1 MKYLKQNNLNP
12 KNPSDESVVELTDGT
27 IKVVP
32 KSQKTVRIETD
43 KALLFPKGNNS
54 QRPAA
59 EEGLVRF
66 NTQSNQFEG
75 YASGQWQSLGGV
87 RDVDG
92 NTFIL
97 AESSPGAN
105 ENTFFFYT
113 DGQLK
118 TKFQTTGI
126 TTNNLAAPS
135 IEIQE
140 LSPDNVTLG
149 DNKVK
154 IKTSTE
160 VMTSNY
166 TLSLPTSLGRA
177 GQFLGL
183 GDDGQ
188 LKFESI
194 DQAGNRIY
202 ISEKYGDDNND
213 GVTLPVRT
221 LRKGLQIAST
231 LVYDKAF
238 EYDEDICRRDVGLI
252 LDNLTWDAKFVS
264 NWRSIKSGLSYYNAT
279 ASEVIG
285 GQKSQTLAAL
295 QFLKTRLSILSN
307 VSNPFLTRMLGY
319 HDIIL
324 DIFEDEPDN
333 TPFQYFSDPTNFTSP
348 IVMSD
353 PYNVDAGV
361 AQAKDGLL
369 ANAEYIA
376 EETVAWIDDQITN
389 NIAPFAN
396 FSYDSA
402 KYRRDIRYIVASV
415 AYDLVY
421 GGNSQTVDAALKY
434 YDGVGDDEVLQI
446 PGQITQTVA
455 SINYAKNVAKLVAQ
469 NLPGPETG
477 TLTWGQKF
485 ESPGGSPAA
494 AATIESLFDV
504 ITNVVENG
512 PDAAPVVVNPTAIAG
527 YYSSDPALWTTA
539 LADRTAINNEVDRL
553 ATEVVSVASGYVING
568 KKVTVQVSTGEY
580 NEENPLVIPDN
591 VSVTGDSLRSCIIRP
606 INANKDMFRVRNG
619 CYFTEFTF
627 RDKVDQNNIPVNT
640 WNYAFSF
647 DQPLDSSV
655 NRVGYTLPL
664 TKPVISISPYIQN
677 CSIISFL
684 GGNGVLVDG
693 AKVLTPNRPINEE
706 EVERPINLTDGL
718 PEQGKSMVANA
729 FTMLSFGGT
738 GWRLINDAYAQ
749 IVSCFQIF
757 MLNGTY
763 CQSGGYVSITNSAT
777 NFGKY
782 ALRASGYSPNAF
794 TFDRGYI
801 AGNGISQ
808 GVQTLKVVGY
818 GRVPVNHFILRFR
831 NAQNQDITET
841 FKPAL
846 AEITFDASASGNIN
860 LVANLFTIN
869 NHGLTQGQEVLYDVN
884 GGTVVGGLDDG
895 QFYYIS
901 VIDQNSFR
909 LYFDEEQ
916 SLEVDLI
923 GFGSG
928 TQKLLSNVEEFFV
941 DTIVDSHNV
950 FQTLDLAPG
959 TYTIAPGDTI
969 EGSASGLTA
978 NASVYSYN
986 NNPAA
991 PKVTVG
997 INKIS
1002 VGASTERIQFESG
1015 SVITSVAGSP
1025 VSINVT
1031 SVERLTDLF
1040 GAEFTVKSTI
1050 ETNIISN
1057 ISTLTGLQ
1065 LYLHRPSIV
1074 NSSAHTWE
1082 YAGSGID
1089 YNALPQNGGQT
1100 SVKFEQFSQLPG
1112 RVYSSG
1118 TNELGD
1124 FKVGDFILAE
1134 NKTGNISFRNK
1145 VIVSEL
1151 TALKLSLSDIE
1162 IEQISIDGG
1171 LGDNEI
1177 GGPKNTRLST
1187 QLAVR
1192 TFLNNRLGE
1201 FIDKDLATNSVPNA
1215 VVQLNGSG
1223 QINADLIP
1231 AIRTFAVNTVEGYNS
1246 RLELS
1251 NYIPPANVLAG
1262 DLAAEQYQR
1271 INITLGS
1278 SVTLNDGDL
1287 IEHSS
1292 TGALGRV
1299 IGDYVNETIITVG
1312 STGKVFNQ
1320 AFTGSDSIVLPNSS
1334 LVSISSVSSTTESSN
1349 NFYLADDTQGQFLI
1363 LNSSS
1368 YTFTVGNSVSGII
1381 SGATG
1386 TITQVRN
1393 GVLRNY
1399 NPFTVVKGT
1408 GGLPASGTKKYYNIP
1423 LENGTG
1429 TGAVANLTVIDG
1441 QIELIEI
1448 VSGGSGYSVNDVL
1461 DVDSSAGAG
1470 LPTGFNITV
1479 SGVESRLYVTL
1490 NTNTKFVGTPTS
1502 PEFIIDNVGLTQS
1515 TVISDYSTTAPSG
1528 TYFRDFVATSAGGAV
1543 NFTNSRITLSDT
1555 SAFNDGDSVVYNT
1568 QANIPLGNTVNGS
1581 TYYIKVISGTEI
1593 ELYREYSLANQIVF
1607 SSDGTGTHRLEIHK
1621 INLNDNRWFIEDHGY
1636 ETGDAVRISFSSAD
1650 TPAASG
1656 VPMAID
1662 FVYFIGSVSQNCFSL
1677 HEIRADALTSVSG
1690 LTTNELDITVRPT
1703 TATNATFVKQ
1713 NVRIIGAINTSS
1725 LSKDNW
1731 GAVSSSALDASSIVS
1746 GTISTTRLASTGT
1759 ATDDS
1764 FLRGDSVWAPVVESI
1779 ATTSGSPITV
1789 SGNGDPNG
1797 YYNDVTVDINL
1808 VDSTSGTPSYTNLG
1822 AAQFLKSQFEI
1833 GTGLTAGQ
1841 VAIKSGVID
1850 AGLLDGFDSSYF
1862 LDPRNLDRAVPANKG
1877 GTGLNT
1883 YAIGDIIYA
1892 NSTSTFGKVALGSKN
1907 NFLAIVEPTPGDLAP
1922 AWVDE
1927 ITVSAVTVDFA
1938 RTDTTEFNVSSMIP
1952 TIIDTFDKS
1961 TYRSATYTVQITNL
1975 SDQSYLI
1982 TQVMLVH
1989 NGVTIARVTEFGSI
2003 STNGITKGSFSASIA
2018 GDNVRLIFR
2027 SVNSDSLQL
2036 KMLKTYLTP

>member
-1 MKYLKQNNLNP
+1 MKYLKQNNINP
-12 KNPSDESVVELTDGT
+12 KNPSDDSVVELTDGT
-27 IKVVP
+27 IKFVP
-32 KSQKTVRIETD
+32 KNQQSIKIESD

-54 QRPAA
+54 QRPTA

-92 NTFIL
+92 NTYIL

-105 ENTFFFYT
+105 ENTLFFYT
-113 DGQLK
+113 DGELK
-118 TKFQTTGI
+118 TTFQKTGI
-126 TTNNLAAPS
+126 ATNNITAPS
-135 IEIQE
+135 FEIRE

-154 IKTSTE
+154 IKSSSE

-166 TLSLPTSLGRA
+166 TLSLPTSLGRP

-183 GDDGQ
+183 GEEGQ

-213 GVTLPVRT
+213 GITLPVRT

-231 LVYDKAF
+231 LVYEKAF
-238 EYDEDICRRDVGLI
+238 DYDEDICRRDVGLI
-252 LDNLTWDAKFVS
+252 LNNLSWDAKYVS

-279 ASEVIG
+279 AAEVVG
-285 GQKSQTLAAL
+285 NQKSQTLSAL
-295 QFLKTRLSILSN
+295 QFLKTRLNLLKN
-307 VSNPFLTRMLGY
+307 VSSPFLTRMLGY

-324 DIFEDEPDN
+324 DIFEDEPQN
-333 TPFQYFSDPTNFTSP
+333 TPFEYFSHPSNIESP
-348 IVMSD
+348 IVMTD
-353 PYNVDAGV
+353 PYNVDPGV
-361 AQAKDGLL
+361 SQAKDLLL
-369 ANAEYIA
+369 ANIEYIA
-376 EETVAWIDDQITN
+376 EETVSWIDDQIANST
-389 NIAPFAN
+389 APFN
-396 FSYDSA
+396 GFIYDSA
-402 KYRRDIRYIVASV
+402 KCRRDIRYIVASIT
-415 AYDLVY
+415 YDLLY
-421 GGNSQTVDAALKY
+421 GGNTQTVDAALKY
-434 YDGVGDDEVLQI
+434 YDGVGNLEELQI
-446 PGQITQTVA
+446 PGQVEQTIA
-455 SINYAKNVAKLVAQ
+455 AIEYARDVAKLVAQ

-477 TLTWGQKF
+477 TLTWEQKF
-485 ESPGGSPAA
+485 ESPGGSLAA
-494 AATIESLFDV
+494 ADTAGALFDA
-504 ITNVVENG
+504 ITNVIENG
-512 PDAAPVVVNPTAIAG
+512 TGAAPTINQPTAIAG
-527 YYSSDPALWTTA
+527 YYSADPALWTTA
-539 LADRTAINNEVDRL
+539 LADMIAIDNETQRL
-553 ATEVVSVASGYVING
+553 ATEVVSFASGYRPNG

-580 NEENPLVIPDN
+580 NEENPLIIPDN
-591 VSVTGDSLRSCIIRP
+591 VSVIGDSLRSCIIRP

-627 RDKVDQNNIPVNT
+627 RDKIDNNGIPVNT

-655 NRVGYTLPL
+655 NRVGYTLPV

-684 GGNGVLVDG
+684 GGSGVLVDG
-693 AKVLTPNRPINEE
+693 EKVLTPNRPINEE

-831 NAQNQDITET
+831 NTQNIDITET

-846 AEITFDASASGNIN
+846 VETPFDATTNIS
-860 LVANLFTIN
+860 LAGDVFVIN
-869 NHGLTQGQEVLYDVN
+869 NHGLLQSQEVLYDAN
-884 GGTVVGGLDDG
+884 GETPIGGLDDG
-895 QFYYIS
+895 QFYYVN
-901 VIDQNSFR
+901 VIDQNSFT
-909 LYFDEEQ
+909 LFFDEEQ
-916 SLEVDLI
+916 TLPVDLI
-923 GFGSG
+923 SFGTG
-928 TQKLLSNVEEFFV
+928 TQKFLANVEEFFV

-950 FQTLDLAPG
+950 FQSLNLAPG

-978 NASVYSYN
+978 NAFVYSYN
-986 NNPAA
+986 NNPTDPILVVA
-991 PKVTVG
+991 

-1002 VGASTERIQFESG
+1002 VGASTERIQFEPS
-1015 SVITSVAGSP
+1015 SVITSIAGAA

-1031 SVERLTDLF
+1031 GVSRLTQFF

-1050 ETNIISN
+1050 ETNVINN
-1057 ISTLTGLQ
+1057 ISALTGLQ

-1074 NSSAHTWE
+1074 NSSSHTWE

-1089 YNALPQNGGQT
+1089 YNALPQNGGKT
-1100 SVKFEQFSQLPG
+1100 DVRLEQFSQLPG

-1145 VIVSEL
+1145 VVVSEL

-1192 TFLNNRLGE
+1192 TFLNDRLGE

-1223 QINADLIP
+1223 QINSDLIP
-1231 AIRTFAVNTVEGYNS
+1231 AIRTFAVNSVEGYRS
-1246 RLELS
+1246 RLNLS
-1251 NYIPPANVLAG
+1251 NFIPPANVLAG
-1262 DLAAEQYQR
+1262 DLAAESYQS
-1271 INITLGS
+1271 IQIVLAAP
-1278 SVTLNDGDL
+1278 VTLTDGSI
-1287 IEHSS
+1287 IEFNNGTIGS
-1292 TGALGRV
+1292 V
-1299 IGDYVNETIITVG
+1299 IGNPTNDNTVFVG
-1312 STGKVFNQ
+1312 STGKIFNGDFLA
-1320 AFTGSDSIVLPNSS
+1320 AFSVTLPDSTSIAISS
-1334 LVSISSVSSTTESSN
+1334 LNSVIDSSTNYYLATDTES
-1349 NFYLADDTQGQFLI
+1349 QFLI
-1363 LNSSS
+1363 LNNSS
-1368 YTFTVGNSVSGII
+1368 YSFTVGNSVSGII
-1381 SGATG
+1381 SGASG
-1386 TITQVRN
+1386 TITQIRN

-1399 NPFTVVKGT
+1399 NPFTVNKGT

-1423 LENGTG
+1423 LEGGTG
-1429 TGAVANLTVIDG
+1429 TGALANLTVIDG
-1441 QIELIEI
+1441 QVELIEI
-1448 VSGGSGYSVNDVL
+1448 VNGGSGYAVNDVL
-1461 DVDSSAGAG
+1461 
-1470 LPTGFNITV
+1470 NTV
-1479 SGVESRLYVTL
+1479 SSTALGIADGFDLTVSNIESRLYITL
-1490 NTNTKFVGTPTS
+1490 NTNTKFIGTPTS
-1502 PEFIIDNVGLTQS
+1502 PEFIIDNTGLTQS
-1515 TVISDYSTTAPSG
+1515 VTVNDYSTASPTG
-1528 TYFRDFVATSAGGAV
+1528 TYFRDFDPTSAGGEV

-1555 SAFNDGDSVVYNT
+1555 ASFNDGDSVIYNT
-1568 QANIPLGNTVNGS
+1568 QGGIALGGLVNGS
-1581 TYYIKVISGTEI
+1581 TYYVKIISGTEI
-1593 ELYREYSLANQIVF
+1593 EIYREYSLSNQVAF

-1621 INLNDNRWFIEDHGY
+1621 INLNDNRWFLEDHGY
-1636 ETGDAVRISFSSAD
+1636 ETGDAVRISFSSTD
-1650 TPAASG
+1650 TPVQSG
-1656 VPMAID
+1656 GVTLAVD

-1677 HEIRADALTSVSG
+1677 HEIRSDALNSVSG
-1690 LTTNELDITVRPT
+1690 LITNEIDISART
-1703 TATNATFVKQ
+1703 TGTTNATFLKQ
-1713 NVRIIGAINTSS
+1713 NVRVIGAINTSS
-1725 LSKDNW
+1725 LNAGNW

-1746 GTISTTRLASTGT
+1746 GTISPSRLANTGT

-1779 ATTSGSPITV
+1779 KTNTDSPITL
-1789 SGNGDPNG
+1789 SGNGSSTG

-1808 VDSTSGTPSYTNLG
+1808 VDSASGTPTYSNLG

-1841 VAIKSGVID
+1841 IAIKSGVID
-1850 AGLLDGFDSSYF
+1850 AGLLDGLDSSYF

-1883 YAIGDIIYA
+1883 YAEGDIIYA
-1892 NSTSTFGKVALGSKN
+1892 NSVSTFGRVAIGSKN
-1907 NFLAIVEPTPGDLAP
+1907 NVLAIVEPTPGDLAP

-1927 ITVSAVTVDFA
+1927 LTVSAVTIDFA
-1938 RTDTTEFNVSSMIP
+1938 RTDTTEFNVSSTIP
-1952 TIIDTFDKS
+1952 TIIDSFNKT

-1975 SDQSYLI
+1975 TDSSYLI

-2003 STNGITKGSFSASIA
+2003 ATNGVTKGSFSASIA
-2018 GDNVRLIFR
+2018 GNDLRLIFR
-2027 SVNSDSLQL
+2027 SVNTDSLQL
-2036 KMLKTYLTP
+2036 KLLKTYITP